1 MTSDPQ
7 ATGPLSPRIV
17 EAAIHLLETD
27 GPDAVTLRAVAAAV
41 GVSHMAPYR
50 HFRSKDLLLA
60 AVAERG
66 FDEMSDGMARE
77 AEAEV
82 TALARLRAFGQGYV
96 GFALRRPALYRL
108 MFGAKRDDDHRPEG
122 LERAGARAYGFC
134 ADTVAAVL
142 AQQGPVD
149 LGRHRALTVATWS
162 LVHGLA
168 LLLIDA
174 QVVPDPNTGGR
185 EALIGGVLGAFGA
198 VFR

>member
-1 MTSDPQ
+1 MASAPPPH
-7 ATGPLSPRIV
+7 ALGARVV
-17 EAAIHLLETD
+17 EAAIHLLETK

-50 HFRSKDLLLA
+50 HFASKDLLLA

-66 FDEMSDGMARE
+66 FDELSDGMERA
-77 AEAEV
+77 AGDVAP
-82 TALARLRAFGQGYV
+82 ALARLRAFGHGYV

-108 MFGAKRDDDHRPEG
+108 MFGAKAVDHDRPAG
-122 LERAGARAYGFC
+122 LTRAGARAYGFC

-142 AQQGPVD
+142 ERGGPVD
-149 LGRHRALTVATWS
+149 PERHRALTVATWS

-174 QVVPDPNTGGR
+174 QVVPDPGLDGR
-185 EALIGGVLGAFGA
+185 EELIDRVLGAFGA

>member
-1 MTSDPQ
+1 MTSPS
-7 ATGPLSPRIV
+7 APHALGERVV
-17 EAAIHLLETD
+17 EAAIQLLEAE

-50 HFRSKDLLLA
+50 HFPSKDLLLA

-66 FDEMSDGMARE
+66 FDELSDGMEWA
-77 AEAEV
+77 AGDVAP
-82 TALARLRAFGQGYV
+82 ALARLRAFGHGYV
-96 GFALRRPALYRL
+96 DFALRRPALYRL
-108 MFGAKRDDDHRPEG
+108 MFGAKPVNDDRPAG
-122 LERAGARAYGFC
+122 LTRAGARAHEFC

-142 AQQGPVD
+142 EGGGPVD
-149 LGRHRALTVATWS
+149 PERHRALTVATWS

-174 QVVPDPNTGGR
+174 QVVPDPGPDRR
-185 EALIGGVLGAFGA
+185 EELIDQVLGAFGA